1 MGLEQFMNEA
11 ISPWMRDEGPDDDIV
26 ISSRIRLARNFND
39 YLFPTFRKEEELL
52 KVTDFFKEEYDS
64 SFIKPYSNFSLKYM
78 KDLTEVKKRVLVE
91 KHLIS
96 PNLTKEEA
104 GAVLMADNEQVSI
117 MLNEEDH
124 IRMQLYLPGLQLA
137 SALQAA
143 FYIDDWI
150 EEKVDY
156 AFDEHK
162 GYLTSCPTN
171 VGTGMRASVLI
182 HLPALV
188 FTKRIKRMI
197 PAINQL
203 GFVVRGMYGEGTE
216 AFGDMFQV
224 SNQITLGK
232 TEEEIVADL
241 ESVVRN
247 LIEQERVA
255 RKYLVD
261 RSKIVLEDQ
270 VQRSLGI
277 LKHSRMMESHEAAER
292 LSKVRLGIDLGMI
305 DHVTHRTVNELMVL
319 IQPGFLQYYAE
330 KTLTSKQRDELR
342 STLIRERLLLEEK

>member
-11 ISPWMRDEGPDDDIV
+11 ISPWMRDEGPDNDIV
-26 ISSRIRLARNFND
+26 ISSRIRLARNFKD

-52 KVTDFFKEEYDS
+52 KITDFFKKEYDN
-64 SFIKPYSNFSLKYM
+64 SFVKPYNNFSLKYM

-124 IRMQLYLPGLQLA
+124 IRMKLYLPRLQL
-137 SALQAA
+137 STALQGA
-143 FYIDDWI
+143 FYMDGWSG
-150 EEKVDY
+150 EKVRY
-156 AFDEHK
+156 GCDEHG
-162 GYLTSCPTN
+162 GYVTSCPRD
-171 VGTGMRASVLI
+171 VGRGMRASVLI

-224 SNQITLGK
+224 SNQ
-232 TEEEIVADL
+232 
-241 ESVVRN
+241 
-247 LIEQERVA
+247 
-255 RKYLVD
+255 
-261 RSKIVLEDQ
+261 
-270 VQRSLGI
+270 
-277 LKHSRMMESHEAAER
+277 
-292 LSKVRLGIDLGMI
+292 
-305 DHVTHRTVNELMVL
+305 
-319 IQPGFLQYYAE
+319 
-330 KTLTSKQRDELR
+330 
-342 STLIRERLLLEEK
+342 

>member
-1 MGLEQFMNEA
+1 IGE
-11 ISPWMRDEGPDDDIV
+11 V
-26 ISSRIRLARNFND
+26 
-39 YLFPTFRKEEELL
+39 EELT
-52 KVTDFFKEEYDS
+52 KVTDFFKEKFQAS
-64 SFIKPYSNFSLKYM
+64 SFQTYKTFDLIYM
-78 KDLTEVKKRVLVE
+78 KNLSQIEKRVLVE

-96 PNLTKEEA
+96 PNLVKSNA
-104 GAVLMADNEQVSI
+104 GAVLMSENEQVSI

-124 IRMQLYLPGLQLA
+124 IRMQLYIPGFQL
-137 SALQAA
+137 STALKEA
-143 FYIDDWI
+143 FYIDDWV
-150 EEKVDY
+150 EEKIDY
-156 AFDEHK
+156 AYDEHK

-171 VGTGMRASVLI
+171 VGTGMRASVMI

-188 FTKRIKRMI
+188 FTKQIKRMI

-203 GFVVRGMYGEGTE
+203 GFVVIGIYVEGTE

-305 DHVTHRTVNELMVL
+305 DHVTHRTVNELMIL
-319 IQPGFLQYYAE
+319 IQPGFLRYYAE

-342 STLIRERLLLEEK
+342 STLIR